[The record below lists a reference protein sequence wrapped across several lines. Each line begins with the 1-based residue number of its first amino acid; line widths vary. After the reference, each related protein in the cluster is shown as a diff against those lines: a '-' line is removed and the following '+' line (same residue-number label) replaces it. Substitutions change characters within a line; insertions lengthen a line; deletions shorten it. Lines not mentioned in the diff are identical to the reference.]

1 MKGIVSTSRT
11 CGARVFVLETDL
23 RSRHLPRS
31 ERGRHGPV
39 HAAPGPD
46 GITGSNAPPAWQTQS
61 HQNVPTCRSQNIPWL
76 VTVSTGGMLRAANLT
91 VSTAAWSAVNGA
103 GTGTGTQGAGSG
115 GQIVSQCR
123 RITTPGDVSPLWAH
137 AERIAGN
144 VIDVNSPTGGAT
156 IISAVS
162 RNDNANRLSWQIRT
176 GNVSQTS
183 SVGAT
188 QGGAAT
194 ISNGFVVPAGQT
206 LFVTEVYA
214 VVRPWVLSAGLI
226 GTALPSVI
234 NGTTLFLSR
243 APDPVALQAQAAAG
257 NVPDGTA

>member
-1 MKGIVSTSRT
+1 MRPASHRGLGRRGWVAAEFALVAPIFFLIALGAADLVS
-11 CGARVFVLETDL
+11 L
-23 RSRHLPRS
+23 
-31 ERGRHGPV
+31 
-39 HAAPGPD
+39 
-46 GITGSNAPPAWQTQS
+46 
-61 HQNVPTCRSQNIPWL
+61 
-76 VTVSTGGMLRAANLT
+76 LRAQLRADT
-91 VSTAAWSAVNGA
+91 VAV
-103 GTGTGTQGAGSG
+103 QI

-123 RITTPGDVSPLWAH
+123 RITAPGDVSPLWAH

-162 RNDNANRLSWQIRT
+162 RNNNANRLSWQIRT

-243 APDPVALQAQAAAG
+243 APDPVALQAPPAAS
-257 NVPDGTA
+257 NVPDCTA